1 MVNIRAREALDPM
14 PSKTLTAVPAT
25 RLPAEPMKPVIDPA
39 AWTGKQLAQESGWQF
54 KLTDVEI
61 TEIDQAVA
69 SVKDH
74 GLDIKD
80 ITLADFPLPTLD
92 AKLAEIKTQ
101 VLEGRGVALLRGIPV
116 HRYDIAESAA
126 AYWGIGLRIGNP
138 VSQNHHGHLLGHVY
152 DLVGPSREAPSTR
165 AYHTSAYLN
174 YHSDSCDAVCLL
186 CLQPAKDGGMSSVA
200 SSVAIYNEMLR
211 RRPDLVAELVK
222 PWFRDRRNEI
232 PPGKD
237 PWFELPV
244 FCFAEGYFSCS
255 WHNYYIRSTQ
265 RFDELPRFTEA
276 QIEALDMM
284 DTLADE
290 LKHETDFRP
299 GDIQFLHNHV
309 IVHGR
314 TKYEDWPEPERKRH
328 LLRLWLETPGGRPLP
343 DAVLE
348 RYVGLKPGQ
357 RPAGIIVESMELTT
371 PLDPE

>member
-1 MVNIRAREALDPM
+1 M
-14 PSKTLTAVPAT
+14 PTTTKTAPPAA
-25 RLPAEPMKPVIDPA
+25 RLPAEPMKPIVDPA
-39 AWTGKQLAQESGWQF
+39 DWTGEQLTFADDWQF
-54 KLTDVEI
+54 HLTAAEI
-61 TEIDQAVA
+61 AELDAAVA
-69 SVKDH
+69 GVRER

-80 ITLADFPLPTLD
+80 ITLADFPLPTLEP
-92 AKLAEIKTQ
+92 KLSLLKKQIFD
-101 VLEGRGVALLRGIPV
+101 GRGVGLLRGVPV
-116 HRYDIAESAA
+116 DRYDIAEAAA
-126 AYWGIGLRIGNP
+126 AYWGIGLRIGGP
-138 VSQNHHGHLLGHVY
+138 VSQNHNGHLLGHVY
-152 DLVGPSREAPSTR
+152 DLTGPSRDGPSTR
-165 AYHTSAYLN
+165 AYHTSAYIN
-174 YHSDSCDAVCLL
+174 YHSDSCDVVGLL
-186 CLQPAKDGGMSSVA
+186 CLRPAKTGGRSSVA
-200 SSVAIYNEMLR
+200 SSVAIYNEMLS

-222 PWFRDRRNEI
+222 PWYRDRRNEI

-265 RFDELPRFTEA
+265 RFDALPRFTPA

-314 TKYEDWPEPERKRH
+314 TIYEDWPEHARKRH
-328 LLRLWLETPGGRPLP
+328 LLRLWLATPGGRPLP
-343 DAVLE
+343 EATLE

-357 RPAGIIVESMELTT
+357 RPAGIIVKNMELKT
-371 PLDPE
+371 PLAPE